1 MLMASSIKRISLK
14 SGNRKKQEIL
24 LRSLYENGT
33 PSEIVLL
40 AVLNLLEKS
49 RLVKV
54 QHRNCI
60 RQMAKLILDF
70 LAKCVCTGNVS
81 E

>member
-54 QHRNCI
+54 QHRNFI